1 MGSSCFMISCFIPG
15 RTQDRLKIYIKQLV
29 TRDTW
34 WTQWPSEDHY
44 ICIQIPQTDFHW
56 KPRKYACDEYCLLKS
71 FFNPIFFHHPK
82 SRIGSGIRIL
92 DWIFRIIM
100 KRGQNISLSKEGSV
114 ALRGFIRNKK
124 VASLLTSF
132 RGGRLLHRHVAWE
145 QNIRLRFPLNLNG
158 ERGDGMFLLL
168 ALNVIGVGQLPTKSR
183 LRLPLFLNC
192 WVKWLAFRADFSW
205 VGLRRP
211 SISIYWSRV
220 DPPES

>member
-100 KRGQNISLSKEGSV
+100 KRGQTISLSKEGSV

-168 ALNVIGVGQLPTKSR
+168 ALNVIGVG
-183 LRLPLFLNC
+183 
-192 WVKWLAFRADFSW
+192 
-205 VGLRRP
+205 
-211 SISIYWSRV
+211 
-220 DPPES
+220 

>member
-1 MGSSCFMISCFIPG
+1 MMDSMAIGGPLYLYSNPTNWFP
-15 RTQDRLKIYIKQLV
+15 LKTKEVCVRRVL
-29 TRDTW
+29 
-34 WTQWPSEDHY
+34 PSE
-44 ICIQIPQTDFHW
+44 IVFQPNLFSSSKIPHW
-56 KPRKYACDEYCLLKS
+56 VGNQDLGLNIPHSHEKGAKYLAFLRREEWRS
-71 FFNPIFFHHPK
+71 
-82 SRIGSGIRIL
+82 
-92 DWIFRIIM
+92 
-100 KRGQNISLSKEGSV
+100 
-114 ALRGFIRNKK
+114 RGFIRNKK

-132 RGGRLLHRHVAWE
+132 RGGRLLHRHVALE

>member
-100 KRGQNISLSKEGSV
+100 KKGAKY
-114 ALRGFIRNKK
+114 
-124 VASLLTSF
+124 
-132 RGGRLLHRHVAWE
+132 
-145 QNIRLRFPLNLNG
+145 
-158 ERGDGMFLLL
+158 
-168 ALNVIGVGQLPTKSR
+168 
-183 LRLPLFLNC
+183 
-192 WVKWLAFRADFSW
+192 LAFKRGKCGAPRIHQKQKSC
-205 VGLRRP
+205 LTPNIISRRTTSSSSCCLKAKYP
-211 SISIYWSRV
+211 SPIS
-220 DPPES
+220 P

>member
-15 RTQDRLKIYIKQLV
+15 RTQDRLTIYIKQLV
-29 TRDTW
+29 THRRTTIFVFKSHKLISIENQGSMRATSTAFW
-34 WTQWPSEDHY
+34 NRFSTQFF
-44 ICIQIPQTDFHW
+44 IIQNPALGRESGSWIEYSALSW
-56 KPRKYACDEYCLLKS
+56 KGGK
-71 FFNPIFFHHPK
+71 I
-82 SRIGSGIRIL
+82 SR
-92 DWIFRIIM
+92 FQ
-100 KRGQNISLSKEGSV
+100 KREVWRS
-114 ALRGFIRNKK
+114 RGFIRNKK

-132 RGGRLLHRHVAWE
+132 RRGRLLHRHVAWE

-220 DPPES
+220 DPPKS